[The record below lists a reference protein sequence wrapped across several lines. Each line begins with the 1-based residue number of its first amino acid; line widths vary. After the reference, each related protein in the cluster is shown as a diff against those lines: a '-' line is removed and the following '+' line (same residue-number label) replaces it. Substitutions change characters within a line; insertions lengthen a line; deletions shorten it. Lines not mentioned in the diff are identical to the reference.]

1 MDIISV
7 GSSILGGAL
16 GGIFRLA
23 PEVIKYFDRKGERS
37 HELAMQ
43 DKQLEFAKLQGQQKI
58 HEAQIQADAIDI
70 SALKDVLV
78 AQAKLTGNKFID
90 FINSFVRPYLA
101 YSLSFLYF
109 GVKIT
114 YGIALFQGGASAY
127 EIADAL
133 YTPDDQAL
141 FWGIVNF
148 YFLDRVIRAQSRWA
162 HQGVWGT

>member
-7 GSSILGGAL
+7 GSSILGGLA
-16 GGIFRLA
+16 GGLFRLA
-23 PEVIKYFDRKGERS
+23 PEVIKYFDTKNERA

-43 DKQLEFAKLQGQQKI
+43 DKQLEFAKLQGSQKLE
-58 HEAQIQADAIDI
+58 EARVNFETVDI
-70 SALKDVLV
+70 AALKDVLV
-78 AQAKLTGNKFID
+78 AQAQLTGNKFID

-101 YSLSFLYF
+101 FSTSFLYF

-114 YGIALFQGGASAY
+114 FGLSLLQAGQDSYTIAK
-127 EIADAL
+127 AL

-148 YFLDRVIRAQSRWA
+148 YFLDRVIRNR
-162 HQGVWGT
+162 GR

>member
-16 GGIFRLA
+16 GGVFRLV
-23 PEVIKYFDRKGERS
+23 PEFIKYFDAKNERQ

-43 DKQLEFAKLQGQQKI
+43 DKQLEFAKLQGQNKI
-58 HEAQIQADAIDI
+58 QEAQIQSDIVDI
-70 SALKDVLV
+70 SALKEVLV
-78 AQAKLTGNKFID
+78 AQAQLTGNKFID
-90 FINSFVRPYLA
+90 FINSFVRPYFA
-101 YSLSFLYF
+101 FSLSFLYF

-114 YGIALFQGGASAY
+114 FGLALFQAGHSAY
-127 EIADAL
+127 DIAKAL

-148 YFLDRVIRAQSRWA
+148 YFLDRVIRAR
-162 HQGVWGT
+162 GR

>member
-16 GGIFRLA
+16 GGVFRLA
-23 PEVIKYFDRKGERS
+23 PEVIKFFDAKNERQ

-43 DKQLEFAKLQGQQKI
+43 DKQLEFAKLQGQNKI
-58 HEAQIQADAIDI
+58 QEAQIQADAVDI
-70 SALKDVLV
+70 GALRDVLV
-78 AQAKLTGNKFID
+78 AQAQLTGNKFID
-90 FINSFVRPYLA
+90 FVNSFVRPYLA
-101 YSLSFLYF
+101 FSLSFLYF

-114 YGIALFQGGASAY
+114 YGIALFQSGSSAY
-127 EIADAL
+127 DVAKAL

-148 YFLDRVIRAQSRWA
+148 YFLDRVLRARSR
-162 HQGVWGT
+162 

>member
-16 GGIFRLA
+16 GGVFRLA
-23 PEVIKYFDRKGERS
+23 PEVIKYFDRKGERQ

-58 HEAQIQADAIDI
+58 QEAQIQADAIDI

-78 AQAKLTGNKFID
+78 AQAQLTGNKFID

-101 YSLSFLYF
+101 YTLSFLYF

-114 YGIALFQGGASAY
+114 YGIALFQGGATSY
-127 EIADAL
+127 DIARAL

-148 YFLDRVIRAQSRWA
+148 YFLDRVIRAKGR
-162 HQGVWGT
+162 

>member
-1 MDIISV
+1 MDVISL

-23 PEVIKYFDRKGERS
+23 PEVIKYFDRKGERQ

-58 HEAQIQADAIDI
+58 QEAQIQADAIDI

-78 AQAKLTGNKFID
+78 AQAQLTGNKFID

-114 YGIALFQGGASAY
+114 YGIALFQSGSSAY
-127 EIADAL
+127 DVARAL

-148 YFLDRVIRAQSRWA
+148 YFLDRVIRAKSR
-162 HQGVWGT
+162 

>member
-1 MDIISV
+1 MEFVSL
-7 GSSILGGAL
+7 GSSIFGGLLGGV
-16 GGIFRLA
+16 FRLV
-23 PEVIKYFDRKGERS
+23 PEVLKYFDAKNERA

-43 DKQLEFAKLQGQQKI
+43 DKQLEFAKLQGLQKI
-58 HEAQIQADAIDI
+58 QEAQIQAEAVDI
-70 SALKDVLV
+70 AALKDVLV

-101 YSLSFLYF
+101 YTMSFLYF

-114 YGIALFQGGASAY
+114 YGIALFQEGASSY
-127 EIADAL
+127 EIAKSL

-148 YFLDRVIRAQSRWA
+148 YFLDRVIRAKSR
-162 HQGVWGT
+162 

>member
-23 PEVIKYFDRKGERS
+23 PEVLKYFDAKNERQ
-37 HELAMQ
+37 HELSMQ

-58 HEAQIQADAIDI
+58 QEAQIQADAIDI

-78 AQAKLTGNKFID
+78 AQAQLTGNKFID

-101 YSLSFLYF
+101 YTLSFLYF

-114 YGIALFQGGASAY
+114 YGIALFQNGSSAY
-127 EIADAL
+127 DVAKAL

-148 YFLDRVIRAQSRWA
+148 YFLDRVIRAKSR
-162 HQGVWGT
+162 

>member
-23 PEVIKYFDRKGERS
+23 PEVIKYFDRKGERQ

-43 DKQLEFAKLQGQQKI
+43 DKHLEFAKLQGSQKI
-58 HEAQIQADAIDI
+58 QEAQIQADAIDI

-78 AQAKLTGNKFID
+78 AQAQLTGNKFID

-101 YSLSFLYF
+101 YTLSFLYF

-114 YGIALFQGGASAY
+114 YGIALFQGGHSSY
-127 EIADAL
+127 EIAKAL

-148 YFLDRVIRAQSRWA
+148 YFLDRVIRAKGR
-162 HQGVWGT
+162 

>member
-43 DKQLEFAKLQGQQKI
+43 DKQLEFTKLQGNLKI
-58 HEAQIQADAIDI
+58 QEAQIQADAVDI

-148 YFLDRVIRAQSRWA
+148 YFLDRVIRAQSR
-162 HQGVWGT
+162 

>member
-23 PEVIKYFDRKGERS
+23 PEVLKYFDRKGERS

-43 DKQLEFAKLQGQQKI
+43 DKQLEFAKLQGNLKI
-58 HEAQIQADAIDI
+58 QEAQIQADAIDI

-78 AQAKLTGNKFID
+78 AQAQLTGNKFID

-114 YGIALFQGGASAY
+114 YGIALFQSGTSSY
-127 EIADAL
+127 DIARAL

-148 YFLDRVIRAQSRWA
+148 YFLDRVIRAKSR
-162 HQGVWGT
+162 

>member
-23 PEVIKYFDRKGERS
+23 PEVLKYFDRKGERS

-43 DKQLEFAKLQGQQKI
+43 DKQLEFAKLQGSLKI
-58 HEAQIQADAIDI
+58 QEAQIQADAIDI

-78 AQAKLTGNKFID
+78 AQAQLTGNKFID

-101 YSLSFLYF
+101 YTLSFLYF

-114 YGIALFQGGASAY
+114 YGIALFQGGASSY
-127 EIADAL
+127 DIARAL

-148 YFLDRVIRAQSRWA
+148 YFLDRVIRAKSR
-162 HQGVWGT
+162 

>member
-23 PEVIKYFDRKGERS
+23 PEVLKYFDRKGERQ

-43 DKQLEFAKLQGQQKI
+43 DKHLEFAKLQGQQKI
-58 HEAQIQADAIDI
+58 QEAQIQADAVDI

-78 AQAKLTGNKFID
+78 AQAQLTGNKFID

-101 YSLSFLYF
+101 YTLSFLYF

-114 YGIALFQGGASAY
+114 YGIALFQGGASSY
-127 EIADAL
+127 DIAKAL

-148 YFLDRVIRAQSRWA
+148 YFLDRVIRAKSR
-162 HQGVWGT
+162 

>member
-23 PEVIKYFDRKGERS
+23 PEVIKYFDRKGERQ
-37 HELAMQ
+37 HELSMQ
-43 DKQLEFAKLQGQQKI
+43 DKHLEFAKLQGQQKI
-58 HEAQIQADAIDI
+58 QEAQIQADAIDI

-78 AQAKLTGNKFID
+78 AQAQLTGNKFID

-114 YGIALFQGGASAY
+114 YGIALFQSGSSAY
-127 EIADAL
+127 DIARAL

-148 YFLDRVIRAQSRWA
+148 YFLDRVIRAKGR
-162 HQGVWGT
+162 

>member
-16 GGIFRLA
+16 GGVFRLA
-23 PEVIKYFDRKGERS
+23 PEVIKFFDAKNERA

-43 DKQLEFAKLQGQQKI
+43 DKQLEFAKLQGSQKI
-58 HEAQIQADAIDI
+58 QEAQIQADSVDI

-78 AQAKLTGNKFID
+78 AQAQLTGNKFID
-90 FINSFVRPYLA
+90 FINSFVRPYMA
-101 YSLSFLYF
+101 FSMSFLYF

-114 YGIALFQGGASAY
+114 YGIALFQNGASSYAV
-127 EIADAL
+127 AKSL

-148 YFLDRVIRAQSRWA
+148 YFLDRVIRARSR
-162 HQGVWGT
+162 

>member
-43 DKQLEFAKLQGQQKI
+43 DKQLEFAKLQGNLKI
-58 HEAQIQADAIDI
+58 QEAQIHADAVDI

-101 YSLSFLYF
+101 YSLSLLYF
-109 GVKIT
+109 GVKVT

-148 YFLDRVIRAQSRWA
+148 YFLDRVIRAQSR
-162 HQGVWGT
+162 

>member
-23 PEVIKYFDRKGERS
+23 PEIIKYFDSKNERA
-37 HELAMQ
+37 HELALQ
-43 DKQLEFAKLQGQQKI
+43 DKQIEFARIQGQSRIQ
-58 HEAQIQADAIDI
+58 EAQIHQDTVDI
-70 SALKDVLV
+70 LALKDVLV
-78 AQAKLTGNKFID
+78 AQAKVTGNTFID

-101 YSLSFLYF
+101 YSMSFLYF

-114 YGIALFQGGASAY
+114 YGISLFQSGHSAY
-127 EIADAL
+127 EVAKAL
-133 YTPDDQAL
+133 YSPDDQAL

-148 YFLDRVIRAQSRWA
+148 YFLDRVIRSKGR
-162 HQGVWGT
+162 

>member
-1 MDIISV
+1 MDIISL

-16 GGIFRLA
+16 GGVFRLA
-23 PEVIKYFDRKGERS
+23 PEVIKYFDRKGERA
-37 HELAMQ
+37 HELSMQ
-43 DKQLEFAKLQGQQKI
+43 DKQLEFAKLQGSLKI
-58 HEAQIQADAIDI
+58 QEAQIQADAIDI

-78 AQAKLTGNKFID
+78 AQAQLTGNKFID

-114 YGIALFQGGASAY
+114 YGIALFQGGTSSY
-127 EIADAL
+127 DIARAL

-148 YFLDRVIRAQSRWA
+148 YFLDRVIRAKSR
-162 HQGVWGT
+162 

>member
-23 PEVIKYFDRKGERS
+23 PEVIKYFDRKGERQ

-43 DKQLEFAKLQGQQKI
+43 DKHLEFAKLQGQQKI
-58 HEAQIQADAIDI
+58 QEAQIKADALDI

-78 AQAKLTGNKFID
+78 AQAQLTGNKFID

-101 YSLSFLYF
+101 YTLSFLYF

-114 YGIALFQGGASAY
+114 YGIALFQSGHSSY
-127 EIADAL
+127 DIARAL

-148 YFLDRVIRAQSRWA
+148 YFLDRVIRAKSR
-162 HQGVWGT
+162 

>member
-23 PEVIKYFDRKGERS
+23 PEVLKYFDAKNERQ
-37 HELAMQ
+37 HELSMQ

-58 HEAQIQADAIDI
+58 QEAQIQADAIDI

-78 AQAKLTGNKFID
+78 AQAQLTGNKFID

-101 YSLSFLYF
+101 YTLSFLYF

-114 YGIALFQGGASAY
+114 YGIALFQNGSSAY
-127 EIADAL
+127 DVAKAL

-148 YFLDRVIRAQSRWA
+148 YFLDRVIRAKSRWPD
-162 HQGVWGT
+162 

>member
-1 MDIISV
+1 MDIISL

-16 GGIFRLA
+16 GGVFRLA
-23 PEVIKYFDRKGERS
+23 PEVIKYFDRKGERQ
-37 HELAMQ
+37 HELSMQ

-58 HEAQIQADAIDI
+58 QEAQIQADAIDI

-78 AQAKLTGNKFID
+78 AQAQLTGNKFID

-114 YGIALFQGGASAY
+114 YGIALFQGGHSAY
-127 EIADAL
+127 DIARAL

-148 YFLDRVIRAQSRWA
+148 YFLDRVIRAKGR
-162 HQGVWGT
+162 

>member
-16 GGIFRLA
+16 GGVFRLA
-23 PEVIKYFDRKGERS
+23 PEVIKFFDAKNERA

-43 DKQLEFAKLQGQQKI
+43 DKQLEFAKLQGNNKI
-58 HEAQIQADAIDI
+58 QEAQIQADALDI
-70 SALKDVLV
+70 AALKDVLV
-78 AQAKLTGNKFID
+78 AQAQLTGNKFID
-90 FINSFVRPYLA
+90 FINSFVRPYMA
-101 YSLSFLYF
+101 FSMSFLYF

-114 YGIALFQGGASAY
+114 YGIALCQAGQSAY
-127 EIADAL
+127 EVAKAL

-148 YFLDRVIRAQSRWA
+148 YFLDRVIRSRG
-162 HQGVWGT
+162 H

>member
-1 MDIISV
+1 MDIISL

-16 GGIFRLA
+16 GGLFRLA
-23 PEVIKYFDRKGERS
+23 PEVLKYFDRKGERA
-37 HELAMQ
+37 HELSMQ
-43 DKQLEFAKLQGQQKI
+43 DKQLEFAKLQGSLKI
-58 HEAQIQADAIDI
+58 QEAQIQADAIDI

-78 AQAKLTGNKFID
+78 AQAQLTGNKFID

-114 YGIALFQGGASAY
+114 YGIALFQSGASAY
-127 EIADAL
+127 DIARAL

-148 YFLDRVIRAQSRWA
+148 YFLDRVIRAKSR
-162 HQGVWGT
+162 